1 MTPARIVGVRFS
13 ATETLDIGMD
23 LGAPAVPAYSEKLP
37 FAFTGRINSVEFEL
51 AKDQPMLKEN
61 GATIG
66 PGSGEDGSER

>member
-1 MTPARIVGVRFS
+1 
-13 ATETLDIGMD
+13 MD
-23 LGAPAVPAYSEKLP
+23 LGAPAVPAYREKLP